1 MAKRSSVSIA
11 SLLLVANLAL
21 SGVAHAHQ
29 IDIGDNHGVD
39 VAMAAR
45 GDTPGDDL
53 GTAARGDTPGD
64 DLGTA

>member
-11 SLLLVANLAL
+11 SLLLVANLAPG
-21 SGVAHAHQ
+21 GVAHAHQ
-29 IDIGDNHGVD
+29 IDIGDNRGVD

-53 GTAARGDTPGD
+53 GTA
-64 DLGTA
+64 

>member
-21 SGVAHAHQ
+21 SGAAHAHQ
-29 IDIGDNHGVD
+29 IDIGDNYGVD
-39 VAMAAR
+39 VSMAAR

-53 GTAARGDTPGD
+53 GTA
-64 DLGTA
+64 